1 MVNEQLEMSE
11 AQLVDLKRL
20 ITEEGKLT
28 YEFFNLTLTFNSPIL
43 TGALEKII
51 ELENI
56 SVIDADYVKKAS
68 VIEEYLDDNYGI
80 EVMNGQVLG
89 TEHAEMMSTG
99 KTTLAFKD
107 NGFFYNELYK
117 QIRSK
122 VCYSVSPTALYY
134 VYLAFFKEAV
144 VKQVPKID
152 VINSRHRD
160 YFEKSFAE
168 LTGVMILEL
177 DKHYEGIAYRDL
189 KTEEDRMIKEV
200 IQLYK
205 ENNGTL

>member
-11 AQLVDLKRL
+11 EQLVDLKRL
-20 ITEEGKLT
+20 IAEEGKLT

-51 ELENI
+51 ELESI
-56 SVIDADYVKKAS
+56 SVIDDDYVKKTT

-80 EVMNGQVLG
+80 EVVSGQVMG
-89 TEHAEMMSTG
+89 AGHAEMMSTG
-99 KTTLAFKD
+99 KTTLTFKD
-107 NGFFYNELYK
+107 GGVFYNELYK

-122 VCYSVSPTALYY
+122 VCYSVSPSALYY
-134 VYLAFFKEAV
+134 VYLAFFKEAI

-152 VINSRHRD
+152 VINSRHRT

-177 DKHYEGIAYRDL
+177 DKHYEGIVYRDL
-189 KTEEDRMIKEV
+189 KTEEDQMIKE
-200 IQLYK
+200 IILLYK
-205 ENNGTL
+205 ENNGAL